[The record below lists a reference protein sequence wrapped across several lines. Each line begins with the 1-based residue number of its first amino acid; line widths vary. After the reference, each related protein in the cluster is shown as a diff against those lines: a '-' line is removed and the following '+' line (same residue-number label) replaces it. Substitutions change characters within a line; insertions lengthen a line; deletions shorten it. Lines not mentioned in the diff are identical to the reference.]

1 MADTRFSSATNVYH
15 PSDGLIG
22 AEKNGPTG
30 RSEMLDRIKEL
41 IPLGAQTFSKSY
53 LQWPIPLILDRGQ
66 GARVW
71 DTNGKEYLDY
81 VGGLLPIILGYR
93 DPEVDQAIIAQLGK
107 GISFSFPTPLELEL
121 AELLHRL
128 IPSAEMV
135 RFGKN
140 GSDVTTA
147 AVRLARYHTGR
158 ELIIYTGYH
167 GWHDWSIRHKTINGI
182 PRQHSI
188 YSEWIDNDVANGAA
202 AVVVEGGNTPEY
214 LKVVRDSCDKWGSVM
229 ILDEIITGFR
239 INMGGAQ
246 KEYGI
251 TPDLS
256 TFGKA
261 MGNGMPISALVGKR
275 EIMKKLEDVF
285 FSGTF
290 MGECL
295 SLAAAIACIKKMERD
310 NVTQRLKAI
319 GNWLKDLPGV
329 SGPDWRPKIEVKNQS
344 LWRQE
349 AIKSGLIA
357 GTHFNLMLAHDNT
370 DVMSD
375 TAIRYCGTIVNMKTA
390 VLTGPEMRAAV
401 R

>member
-1 MADTRFSSATNVYH
+1 
-15 PSDGLIG
+15 
-22 AEKNGPTG
+22 
-30 RSEMLDRIKEL
+30 MLDRIKEL

-53 LQWPIPLILDRGQ
+53 LQWPLPIILDRGR

-71 DTNGKEYLDY
+71 DTDGREYIDY
-81 VGGLLPIILGYR
+81 VGGLLPVILGYC
-93 DPEVDQAIIAQLGK
+93 DPDVDNAILKQLEK

-121 AELLHRL
+121 AEILHRL

-158 ELIIYTGYH
+158 GFVTYTGYH
-167 GWHDWSIRHKTINGI
+167 GWHDWSIRHKTSNGI
-182 PRQHSI
+182 VNCNTMHFGL
-188 YSEWIDNDVANGAA
+188 YDLDLAVNDRTAA
-202 AVVVEGGNTPEY
+202 LVMEGSDPPEA
-214 LKVVRDSCDKWGSVM
+214 LKLGRELCDKHGAVF

-239 INMGGAQ
+239 INLGGAQ
-246 KEYGI
+246 KECGI

-275 EIMKKLEDVF
+275 EIMKKCEDIF

-295 SLAAAIACIKKMERD
+295 SLAAAIACIKKMERED
-310 NVTQRLKAI
+310 VPDKLKVV
-319 GNWLKDLPGV
+319 GSWLKTLPGV
-329 SGPDWRPKIEVKNQS
+329 SGSDWRPKIEVDDQS

-349 AIKSGLIA
+349 SIKAGLIA
-357 GTHFNLMLAHDNT
+357 GTHFNLMLAHFTEARATMGRYLNAKDA
-370 DVMSD
+370 MM
-375 TAIRYCGTIVNMKTA
+375 TAT
-390 VLTGPEMRAAV
+390 LEGPPMRAPLRAS
-401 R
+401 

>member
-1 MADTRFSSATNVYH
+1 
-15 PSDGLIG
+15 
-22 AEKNGPTG
+22 
-30 RSEMLDRIKEL
+30 MLDRIKEL

-53 LQWPIPLILDRGQ
+53 LQWPVPLVLERGN

-71 DTNGKEYLDY
+71 DCEGREYIDY
-81 VGGLLPIILGYR
+81 VGALLPIILGYR
-93 DPEVDQAIIAQLGK
+93 DPDVDAAIRAQLEK

-147 AVRLARYHTGR
+147 AVRLARYHTSR
-158 ELIIYTGYH
+158 TEILYCGYH
-167 GWHDWSIRHKTINGI
+167 GWHDWSIRHKTMNGI
-182 PRQHSI
+182 APQWSA
-188 YSEWIDNDVANGAA
+188 YFDPEEVIDKISDDIA
-202 AVVVEGGNTPEY
+202 AVVVEGGAEPEY
-214 LKVVRDSCDKWGSVM
+214 LRAIRRVCSHYGAVM

-239 INMGGAQ
+239 LNMGGAQ

-261 MGNGMPISALVGKR
+261 MGNGMPISALVGER
-275 EIMKKLEDVF
+275 EIMKKCEDIF

-295 SLAAAIACIKKMERD
+295 SLAAAIATIKKLERL
-310 NVTQRLKAI
+310 NVPQK
-319 GNWLKDLPGV
+319 LKDCGLGLLCLPDVTGE
-329 SGPDWRPKIEVKNQS
+329 PWRPQITVPDQS

-349 AIKSGLIA
+349 AIKHGLIA
-357 GTHFNLMLAHDNT
+357 GTHFNLMLAHCNGDILYETTNK
-370 DVMSD
+370 
-375 TAIRYCGTIVNMKTA
+375 YCDILETMKTA
-390 VLTGPEMRAAV
+390 TLEGPPMRAPI